1 MLPTSMAH
9 QASACTFHFTYHIS
23 STVVARPT
31 SHRMYDFL
39 LREGL
44 RVLDQG
50 RRAIVLDRPE
60 HIWHT
65 YAITVHGESGWY
77 RPLDSANQWLEM
89 MLELPFKI
97 GTLYRKYRF
106 RKVWLRINLELQ
118 LFWKQ
123 RGVGDWNIMSLF
135 CIRKKILGP
144 VWSVR
149 LVVVTENGITKCGEV
164 QLEKNYNT

>member
-118 LFWKQ
+118 LFWTG
-123 RGVGDWNIMSLF
+123 GVPINCSSALLTSSYPLSYNADI
-135 CIRKKILGP
+135 
-144 VWSVR
+144 
-149 LVVVTENGITKCGEV
+149 TEHFSSM
-164 QLEKNYNT
+164 LESPNY